1 MHANVHTDRAG
12 GGGGSWR
19 LPPDETLQVAD
30 PKQKEEQDLFPPE
43 GHNWR
48 SIVFSLLV
56 IGFVISGIVTAIY
69 LLGYVDELLY
79 WSGKRMKLDDFLQK
93 EIIPQRLPSMWIN
106 SKKFVFQSD
115 DGGLAVLDTATNTVS
130 TLVTNHTI
138 RQINVKGYQ
147 CSHDLRYVLFK
158 HNVKQV
164 YRISFTALYTVYDVA
179 NDHHMPIRLKRSP
192 KLQTARLQYVSWI
205 GNTTAIAI
213 VAANDI
219 YIRQSPSDEEDHRLT
234 FTGEENTIYNG
245 VPDWLYEEE
254 IFTSFEAMWFSLDGN
269 HIMYATFNDSRVGQM
284 TYPWFTTTTTLSAGR
299 DDNRTLFPISKQMR
313 YPTPGSINPEVT
325 LWVVDIRNLSNII
338 TSELSRP
345 AALEEQDHY
354 FLSASWINAPNMRI
368 STVWITRPQNMS
380 FVASCESPSWQCI
393 EHHSERAPENEW
405 LDILPHPVFAPDGD
419 SFLMMASVQETGTE
433 HFTHIKHVTITQQR
447 IAVISHG
454 RYEVVRILAWDTYNH
469 LVYYLG
475 THGKRPGQQHLYVVK
490 DPVNEELK
498 RSEPTCV
505 TCDLSEVLWS
515 SRYYYSNCTHFNAYV
530 SPESHTATNSGITHY
545 ILECEGPGLPLAVVH
560 TALNHRLVRVLY
572 DTRPAFTRKLQ
583 ELALPT
589 QRSFEIPLP
598 HGTRAAVQLLLPP
611 SWREELRDAAF
622 PVLVEVNGRPGS
634 TSVSEQFKIDW
645 GTYMSSH
652 NDVVYIRLDVRG
664 ARGQGKK
671 ALYRHIGGVEVQD
684 QIAALRYLLETLNFL
699 DENRVGVW
707 GWGYG
712 GYVTAMIL
720 GSQQHVFKCGIS
732 VSPITDWL
740 YYNSVFTERIL
751 GAPAEN
757 YKAYVEADATQR
769 GKQIPSNSYLLMHG
783 LADVSAPF
791 QHGIQLARALTESGT
806 IFRYQSY
813 ADEGHE
819 LHGVLEH
826 VYRTMEDFLKGCLS
840 LDSDDEKPKEVHVP
854 NE

>member
-1 MHANVHTDRAG
+1 MHC
-12 GGGGSWR
+12 
-19 LPPDETLQVAD
+19 
-30 PKQKEEQDLFPPE
+30 K
-43 GHNWR
+43 
-48 SIVFSLLV
+48 I
-56 IGFVISGIVTAIY
+56 
-69 LLGYVDELLY
+69 
-79 WSGKRMKLDDFLQK
+79 
-93 EIIPQRLPSMWIN
+93 
-106 SKKFVFQSD
+106 
-115 DGGLAVLDTATNTVS
+115 
-130 TLVTNHTI
+130 
-138 RQINVKGYQ
+138 
-147 CSHDLRYVLFK
+147 
-158 HNVKQV
+158 
-164 YRISFTALYTVYDVA
+164 
-179 NDHHMPIRLKRSP
+179 
-192 KLQTARLQYVSWI
+192 
-205 GNTTAIAI
+205 
-213 VAANDI
+213 
-219 YIRQSPSDEEDHRLT
+219 
-234 FTGEENTIYNG
+234 
-245 VPDWLYEEE
+245 
-254 IFTSFEAMWFSLDGN
+254 
-269 HIMYATFNDSRVGQM
+269 
-284 TYPWFTTTTTLSAGR
+284 
-299 DDNRTLFPISKQMR
+299 
-313 YPTPGSINPEVT
+313 
-325 LWVVDIRNLSNII
+325 
-338 TSELSRP
+338 
-345 AALEEQDHY
+345 
-354 FLSASWINAPNMRI
+354 
-368 STVWITRPQNMS
+368 
-380 FVASCESPSWQCI
+380 
-393 EHHSERAPENEW
+393 
-405 LDILPHPVFAPDGD
+405 
-419 SFLMMASVQETGTE
+419 
-433 HFTHIKHVTITQQR
+433 
-447 IAVISHG
+447 
-454 RYEVVRILAWDTYNH
+454 
-469 LVYYLG
+469 
-475 THGKRPGQQHLYVVK
+475 
-490 DPVNEELK
+490 
-498 RSEPTCV
+498 
-505 TCDLSEVLWS
+505 
-515 SRYYYSNCTHFNAYV
+515 
-530 SPESHTATNSGITHY
+530 
-545 ILECEGPGLPLAVVH
+545 VH

-598 HGTRAAVQLLLPP
+598 HGTRAAVQLMLPP

-634 TSVSEQFKIDW
+634 ASVSEQFKIDW

-720 GSQQHVFKCGIS
+720 GSQQNVFKCGIS

-751 GAPAEN
+751 GVPAEN

-783 LADVSAPF
+783 MADVSAPF

-819 LHGVLEH
+819 LNGVLEH

>member
-1 MHANVHTDRAG
+1 MK
-12 GGGGSWR
+12 S
-19 LPPDETLQVAD
+19 
-30 PKQKEEQDLFPPE
+30 DLFPPE

-254 IFTSFEAMWFSLDGN
+254 IFTSFEAMWFSPDGN